1 MADFMKK
8 QSVGAY
14 FNMIAAILGV
24 VGIVAAVI
32 CSNMTVTYALGNLGT
47 VIALGCCGIVL
58 AVLAVVLPNKFGNH
72 DILGTISVLGAI
84 ALFTTAFGKI
94 LSERILL
101 IAGLFSYDS
110 VNTVGWQ
117 VFGATVVAFAG
128 FIVGALVL
136 IIGAFTR
143 SVKENA

>member
-8 QSVGAY
+8 QSIGSY
-14 FNMIAAILGV
+14 FNCIAAVLGI
-24 VGIVAAVI
+24 VGIVAALI
-32 CSNMTVTYALGNLGT
+32 CSKMTVTYALGNLGT
-47 VIALGCCGIVL
+47 IALLGVCGIIL
-58 AVLAVVLPNKFGNH
+58 AVAAICLPNKFGNH
-72 DILGTISVLGAI
+72 DILGTLAVLGAI
-84 ALFTTAFGKI
+84 AVYTAAFGQV

-117 VFGATVVAFAG
+117 VFYVTVVSIAAF
-128 FIVGALVL
+128 LVADIIM

-143 SVKENA
+143 SVKEN

>member
-1 MADFMKK
+1 MADFIKK

-14 FNMIAAILGV
+14 FNCIAAVAGI

-32 CSNMTVTYALGNLGT
+32 CSNMTVTYALGNMGT
-47 VIALGCCGIVL
+47 IALLGVCGIIL
-58 AVLAVVLPNKFGNH
+58 AVAAICLPNKFGNH
-72 DILGTISVLGAI
+72 DILGTLAVLGAI
-84 ALFTTAFGKI
+84 AVFAAAFGQV

-117 VFGATVVAFAG
+117 VFYVTVVSIAAFLIAD
-128 FIVGALVL
+128 LVL
-136 IIGAFTR
+136 IIGAFTK
-143 SVKENA
+143 SVKEN